1 MPLADE
7 MLSVQVPAA
16 LAGCLT
22 KAAGRKFPK
31 VKAVQ
36 LAGLGLR
43 ERVDLVRAALL
54 ADTEGYS
61 ELAALIKQC
70 LPDSAFTGWMIWPVT
85 EAVSVSALADGSAKA
100 FRSALGLQ
108 AELTK
113 RLTAEFGIR
122 ALLDADLDKA
132 LPIVLKWTRDP
143 DEHVRRLASE
153 GTRPLLPWAKRVRAI
168 VERPES
174 TVAIL
179 DALHQDESAYVRR
192 SVANHLNDIS
202 KADPDL
208 AVEIA
213 ARWSA
218 GPATAP
224 TTTATK
230 QLIRHGLR
238 TLIKKGHPPAL
249 ALLGFT
255 APAGIRLTGPTLG
268 VDVVKVGET
277 MPFSLTV
284 HNEGAVPANLVI
296 DYVVHHRKANGS
308 QTPKV
313 FKLVTRELAAGEQ
326 VTIGRN
332 HSFRLITTRVYHP
345 GAHALEIQIN
355 GESFGRAE
363 FELR

>member
-1 MPLADE
+1 MPFADE
-7 MLSVQVPAA
+7 MMSTEVPAA

-22 KAAGRKFPK
+22 KAAGRKFAK
-31 VKAVQ
+31 VKAVK
-36 LAGLGLR
+36 LAGLSLR

-54 ADTEGYS
+54 ADTEGYG
-61 ELAALIKQC
+61 ELEGLIRQC
-70 LPDSAFTGWMIWPVT
+70 LTDSAFTGWMIWPVT

-113 RLTAEFGIR
+113 QLTAEFGVR
-122 ALLDADLDKA
+122 ALLDADLEKA
-132 LPIVLKWTRDP
+132 LPIVLKWTRNP
-143 DEHVRRLASE
+143 NEHVRRLASE

-218 GPATAP
+218 GQSGPV
-224 TTTATK
+224 K
-230 QLIRHGLR
+230 QLVRHGLR

-284 HNEGAVPANLVI
+284 HNEGAAPANLVI

-313 FKLVTRELAAGEQ
+313 FKLVTREIAAGEQ
-326 VTIGRN
+326 VTIDRN

-363 FELR
+363 FELK

>member
-7 MLSVQVPAA
+7 MLSTEVPAA

-22 KAAGRKFPK
+22 RAAGRKFGK
-31 VKAVQ
+31 VKGLD
-36 LAGLGLR
+36 LAGLALR
-43 ERVDLVRAALL
+43 ERVDLVREALL
-54 ADTEGYS
+54 AETGGYGELEG
-61 ELAALIKQC
+61 LIKQC
-70 LPDSAFTGWMIWPVT
+70 LTDPEFTGWMIWPVT
-85 EAVSVSALADGSAKA
+85 EAVSISALADGSAKA

-113 RLTAEFGIR
+113 QLTAEFGIR
-122 ALLDADLDKA
+122 ALLDADLEKA
-132 LPIVLKWTRDP
+132 LPIVLKWTKSP
-143 DEHVRRLASE
+143 NEHVRRLASE
-153 GTRPLLPWAKRVRAI
+153 GTRPFLPWAKRVRAI
-168 VERPES
+168 AARPES
-174 TVAIL
+174 TVDIL
-179 DALHQDESAYVRR
+179 DALYLDESPYVRR

-202 KADPDL
+202 KADADL

-218 GPATAP
+218 DQSAP
-224 TTTATK
+224 TK
-230 QLIRHGLR
+230 QLVRHGLR
-238 TLIKKGHPPAL
+238 TLIKKGHLGAL

-268 VDVVKVGET
+268 VDVVKIGDS
-277 MPFSLTV
+277 MPFSVTV

-296 DYVVHHRKANGS
+296 DYVMHHRKANGS

-326 VTIGRN
+326 FTIDRN

-355 GESFGRAE
+355 GASFGRAE
-363 FELR
+363 FELT